1 MITDGGL
8 MKRSMILFALAAF
21 IPAALFGADMG
32 GEYHKITAKEAKAMM
47 DKGGVTIVDVRTLD
61 EYNAGHIPGA
71 ILGTV
76 QTLEDTAPTLLKDK
90 DAVILVYCRTG
101 IRSANAAKLLLKL
114 GYNNVYDI
122 AGGITQW
129 PYEVTK
135 AQK

>member
-47 DKGGVTIVDVRTLD
+47 DKGGVTVVDVRTLD

-71 ILGTV
+71 VLVPLQMIETDALST
-76 QTLEDTAPTLLKDK
+76 LKDK
-90 DAVILVYCRTG
+90 NAVLLVYCRTG
-101 IRSANAAKLLLKL
+101 IRSANASRKLIEM
-114 GYNNVYDI
+114 GYANVYDI

-129 PYEVTK
+129 PYQTTK
-135 AQK
+135 D